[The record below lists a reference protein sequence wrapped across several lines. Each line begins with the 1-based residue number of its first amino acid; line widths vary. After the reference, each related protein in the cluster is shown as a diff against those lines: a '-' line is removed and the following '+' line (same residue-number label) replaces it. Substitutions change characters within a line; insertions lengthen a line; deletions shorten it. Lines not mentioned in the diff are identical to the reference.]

1 MTTVVSKYLR
11 RVWKFSTSGPFDPS
25 ERIGTPNTTHP
36 DPMKFFA
43 IFPSE
48 TRGGIIGNAVRLFSH
63 RLLLA
68 TVSGLAAAVCSIA
81 ADAQP
86 ISGTIDF
93 TGGAVLNGSLETAT
107 TFTSYFGNGVSM
119 PTVLGGSQTGDY
131 QFVPAGTQVMIDP
144 FSLNPSSVPPIPLWS
159 FSVNSTHY
167 SFTATSILVVNQSA
181 NFLNVEGTGV
191 ASITGFADTPATWSF
206 TDTGSGAGPS
216 FNFGGSIA
224 VVPEPSITP
233 LIMALPLLGFM
244 LFDIRR
250 KFRLAADVS
259 LRSVLNQA

>member
-107 TFTSYFGNGVSM
+107 TFTSYFGNGVSL

-131 QFVPAGTQVMIDP
+131 QFVPVGTQVTMDP
-144 FSLNPSSVPPIPLWS
+144 FSFNPFNPSSVVSIPLWS
-159 FSVNSTHY
+159 FSVNTTKY
-167 SFTATSILVVNQSA
+167 SFTATSIFLVLQSPH
-181 NFLNVEGTGV
+181 FLNIEGAGI

-233 LIMALPLLGFM
+233 LVMALPLLGCM
-244 LFDIRR
+244 LLDIRR
-250 KFRLAADVS
+250 KHRPAADVS
-259 LRSVLNQA
+259 